1 MLIHRVQVPPHSD
14 AATRTARDVL
24 EERSDLRSRVELDP
38 EDAATRS
45 ESSWRGLAAEVLEI
59 TATRAVQMRILRFFP
74 FADGRRPRRPDPW

>member
-1 MLIHRVQVPPHSD
+1 MLIHRVQVPPHSE

-45 ESSWRGLAAEVLEI
+45 KSSWRGLAAEVLEI
-59 TATRAVQMRILRFFP
+59 TATRAFKCDSSLLPIC
-74 FADGRRPRRPDPW
+74 